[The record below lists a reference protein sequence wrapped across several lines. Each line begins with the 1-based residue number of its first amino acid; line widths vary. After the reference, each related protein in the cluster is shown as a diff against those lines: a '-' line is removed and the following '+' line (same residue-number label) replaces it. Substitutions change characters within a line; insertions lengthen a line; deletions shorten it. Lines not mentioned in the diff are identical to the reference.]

1 MVSKAS
7 SQCSGSRI
15 ARFAV
20 NQGSHRLAGGYNTQ
34 DALRP
39 SGPNTQEDDGESSRR
54 ARRNICGTALQR
66 PAANATTA
74 SP

>member
-1 MVSKAS
+1 MSKLVASVRVSE
-7 SQCSGSRI
+7 SQDSQETRAPTGSRT
-15 ARFAV
+15 
-20 NQGSHRLAGGYNTQ
+20 NTNSQ
-34 DALRP
+34 DAPRP

>member
-1 MVSKAS
+1 MVFKAS
-7 SQCSGSRI
+7 SQCRVSESQDSQETRAPTGSRT
-15 ARFAV
+15 
-20 NQGSHRLAGGYNTQ
+20 NTNTQ